1 MENQDWSKLGDNIRN
16 IVQDAID
23 AQDYN
28 KLNQTVSDAINGAM
42 DGVSKGFRS
51 AGYAADEAMRTAR
64 RAADEAGR
72 SARNATGKARQN
84 AWNARQQFREN
95 DRRTGRY
102 AQVPRQDG
110 RPFQAP
116 SVFGTAGPTK
126 AGGLALTIIGSI
138 LAGGLGITAL
148 LLLASSVLFGPKAL
162 WVIAIG
168 VILPLFIGSV
178 VMAWKG
184 GGMLGRA
191 KRFQQY
197 IDALKGRTYCE
208 VKDLEASVGKS
219 RKYVIKDLQRMIRR
233 GWFKEGHLDRQGTC
247 LIVDHKT
254 YEQYLETE
262 RQMELKERQE
272 KETLKA
278 AESMQPDVRRIIE
291 EGNEY
296 IRKIRESNDAIPGVE
311 ISNKISRMELLVRRI
326 FERVEQHPEVIPDIR
341 KLMEYYLPTTV
352 KLLDAYEELDKQPVP
367 GTNIITAKKEIENTL
382 DTLNIAFEKLLDSLF
397 KDTAW
402 DVSSDISV
410 LHTMLAQEGLTKDD
424 F

>member
-16 IVQDAID
+16 IVQDAIE

-42 DGVSKGFRS
+42 DGVGKGFKS
-51 AGYAADEAMRTAR
+51 AGYAADEAMRGAR

-72 SARNATGKARQN
+72 SARNAAERARQN
-84 AWNARQQFREN
+84 AWQTRQRFQSDSTRK
-95 DRRTGRY
+95 RY
-102 AQVPRQDG
+102 NEQGFSQGGKSVAP
-110 RPFQAP
+110 P
-116 SVFGTAGPTK
+116 SVFGSAGPTK
-126 AGGLALTIIGSI
+126 AGGLALAITGFT
-138 LAGGLGITAL
+138 LAGGLGIAL
-148 LLLASSVLFGPKAL
+148 FVLLCLTVFGGIRMGIM
-162 WVIAIG
+162 IAMGCILPIFIGG
-168 VILPLFIGSV
+168 VI
-178 VMAWKG
+178 MAWKG
-184 GGMLGRA
+184 SGMVSYA
-191 KRFQQY
+191 KRY
-197 IDALKGRTYCE
+197 RRYVDSLKGRTYCE
-208 VKDLEASVGKS
+208 LKDLESSVGKS
-219 RKYVIKDLQRMIRR
+219 RKYVLKDLQRMIYR

-254 YEQYLETE
+254 YEQYLDTQ
-262 RQMELKERQE
+262 RQMELQQRQAQ
-272 KETLKA
+272 ETKKA
-278 AESMQPDVRRIIE
+278 EESMQPDVRRIIE

-296 IRKIRESNDAIPGVE
+296 IRNITESNDAIPGIE

-352 KLLDAYEELDKQPVP
+352 KLLDAYEELDKQPIQ
-367 GTNIITAKKEIENTL
+367 GENIITAKKEIENTL
-382 DTLNIAFEKLLDSLF
+382 DTLNVAFEKLLDSLF

-410 LHTMLAQEGLTKDD
+410 LHTMLAQEGLTKED